1 MPKKQRTLSLL
12 LFFLTATLFA
22 GSQST
27 SAAPPAQANRDD
39 LISATR
45 GFFRETVEFPL
56 RQQLTI
62 SVSKGSGPLKTINDA
77 SLDYVFHGY
86 RTGKKTPA
94 GEVDD
99 INFGKWLHAW
109 EAFKG
114 ALHDDVVMMVP
125 VSLVLESVTPQS
137 GPASALS
144 FEMTALEDDSG
155 GWTVRMSAQHE
166 CPPFAMTRAKRWTIP
181 DAFCGI
187 ADFRLRDDLSIESF
201 TFYSG
206 GLPATVNVDHLG
218 KRSLLSYSVEVRFR
232 EVLLPESDDP
242 FVIPRSVTTTLET
255 DRGKLVISSEYEP
268 EREIAGER
276 FTRASR

>member
-1 MPKKQRTLSLL
+1 MLKNRRTFSLL
-12 LFFLTATLFA
+12 LFCLAATLFA

-27 SAAPPAQANRDD
+27 SPAPPAQANRDD

-62 SVSKGSGPLKTINDA
+62 SVSKGSDPLKTINDA

-114 ALHDDVVMMVP
+114 ALHSDVVMMVP
-125 VSLVLESVTPQS
+125 VTLVLES
-137 GPASALS
+137 GPTTRLS
-144 FEMTALEDDSG
+144 FEMTPLEDASG
-155 GWTVRMSAQHE
+155 AWTVRMSAQHE
-166 CPPFAMTRAKRWTIP
+166 CPAFAMTHAKRWNIP

-232 EVLLPESDDP
+232 EVLLPESDEP
-242 FVIPRSVTTTLET
+242 FVIPRSVRTTLET
-255 DRGKLVISSEYEP
+255 DRGKLVIQSDYEP